1 MDPVRAHHGH
11 REGGRVHFP
20 DLMPLADALPR
31 LLDQIPVLDVE
42 ERPLLN
48 AVGQTLAEDV
58 VSTEN
63 VPPFPNSG
71 MDGFAVRAVDTP
83 GELRVVADQAAGHV
97 TDVAVSRGTAIRI
110 MTGAALPE
118 GADAVVPVEDTD
130 GSSGGSVRIHSSAA
144 AGANVRQ
151 AGEDVRAGQLA
162 LPSGSLL
169 SPAAIGLLASIGR
182 PRVRVFR
189 RPVVALLA
197 SGDELVGPDEALSPG
212 KIRNSNSFTL
222 EAQIRQA
229 GGIPRNLGVARDNL
243 DDIRRH
249 VDEGLRADLLVTSAG
264 VSVGDYDYMKQV
276 LEERG
281 ELRLWRIAIR
291 PGRPVAFGVFQ
302 GTPVIS
308 LPGNPVS
315 SMVCFELFVRPAIA
329 KMMGQG
335 RLDPPTVEV
344 TVLDRVDNRGGRR
357 SFMRAIVERGE
368 NGYSARLT
376 GPQGSG
382 ILTSMARAN
391 ALLDI
396 PAEMDEVSPGDALRA
411 ILLDWSA
418 LV

>member
-1 MDPVRAHHGH
+1 SAASLPTDGWWRSSSSRSILGSWGPSSVRNSSRGLAGPTRCIGIALGRAQGRPRLPRRRTSTTNAQYRSEAFSRSSRRTMDPVRAHHGH

-182 PRVRVFR
+182 PRV
-189 RPVVALLA
+189 
-197 SGDELVGPDEALSPG
+197 
-212 KIRNSNSFTL
+212 
-222 EAQIRQA
+222 
-229 GGIPRNLGVARDNL
+229 
-243 DDIRRH
+243 
-249 VDEGLRADLLVTSAG
+249 
-264 VSVGDYDYMKQV
+264 
-276 LEERG
+276 
-281 ELRLWRIAIR
+281 
-291 PGRPVAFGVFQ
+291 
-302 GTPVIS
+302 
-308 LPGNPVS
+308 
-315 SMVCFELFVRPAIA
+315 
-329 KMMGQG
+329 
-335 RLDPPTVEV
+335 
-344 TVLDRVDNRGGRR
+344 
-357 SFMRAIVERGE
+357 
-368 NGYSARLT
+368 
-376 GPQGSG
+376 
-382 ILTSMARAN
+382 
-391 ALLDI
+391 
-396 PAEMDEVSPGDALRA
+396 
-411 ILLDWSA
+411 
-418 LV
+418 